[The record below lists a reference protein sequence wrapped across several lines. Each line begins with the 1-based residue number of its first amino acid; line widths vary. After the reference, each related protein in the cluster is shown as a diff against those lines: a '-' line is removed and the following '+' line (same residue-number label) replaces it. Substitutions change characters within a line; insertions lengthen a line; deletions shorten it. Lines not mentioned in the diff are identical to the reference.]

1 MFRQS
6 CHGAWCI
13 FLMPLVIFF
22 NGCRNVVLLPV
33 SLSTVITSLVLA
45 WRVIGPVQVSLV
57 NGRKLEQNYRYDCYI
72 VKYCIFCQ
80 SYLSHGKSDL
90 MLQKSFC
97 YFFSSWSIVS
107 VFMKGV
113 LNEFFERR
121 VSSVVRI
128 ARSQSRAIPASMQPS
143 TLRFT
148 LTHFSKLKYI
158 FKQFLLLSFPGRVD
172 DCAGTA
178 SSPRMAT
185 RQLSL
190 VRTGGTVSTTLFR
203 GQVWPKTR
211 LNFFCCT
218 HNRRYQPLVIHYVTS
233 QTKCHQKIQH
243 IISTQFSMLFHLVH
257 SVLLSVLPKYRQR
270 PL

>member
-13 FLMPLVIFF
+13 FLMPLVIFC

-57 NGRKLEQNYRYDCYI
+57 NGRQLKQNYRYDALDI

-80 SYLSHGKSDL
+80 SNLSHGKSDL
-90 MLQKSFC
+90 LVQKSFC
-97 YFFSSWSIVS
+97 YFFSSWSVVS

-148 LTHFSKLKYI
+148 PSHFYSKLKYI
-158 FKQFLLLSFPGRVD
+158 FKQFLFVIFSAGRVD
-172 DCAGTA
+172 DCGVTA

-190 VRTGGTVSTTLFR
+190 VRTEGTVSTTLFR
-203 GQVWPKTR
+203 GQVGPRTK

-218 HNRRYQPLVIHYVTS
+218 HNRRYQLRYMYHKNLASKIDFMSVPHRLVYLAA
-233 QTKCHQKIQH
+233 
-243 IISTQFSMLFHLVH
+243 F
-257 SVLLSVLPKYRQR
+257 
-270 PL
+270 